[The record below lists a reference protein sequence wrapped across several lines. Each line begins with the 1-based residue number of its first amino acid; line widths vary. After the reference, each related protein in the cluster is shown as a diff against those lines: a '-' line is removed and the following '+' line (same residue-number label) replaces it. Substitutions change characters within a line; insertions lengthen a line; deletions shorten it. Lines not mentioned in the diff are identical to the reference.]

1 MSKTIQAKLELLPT
15 SPGCYLHKDKNGQI
29 IYVGKAKNLRNRVR
43 SYFRGSH
50 DTKTELLVSEI
61 EDFEFIVTTSNIEA
75 LLLEINL
82 IQENKPKYNIL
93 LKDNKSYPFIKITNE
108 RHPRIIISR
117 QVKKGSGTYFGPYP
131 DAYVANQIQKLL
143 NRLYPFRKCKL
154 PENKYCL
161 YYHLGQCLAHGDKMP
176 TREDYAQMTKE
187 VGQFLNGQDDK
198 IVHEIKAKM
207 AKASENWEFERAAE
221 YRDMLEGIS
230 SLRTKQRVIAHDM
243 QDRDVFG
250 YAVDKGWMSVQVF
263 FVRQGK
269 LIERNSQLFPYYG
282 EAEDD
287 FLTFLGQFYQDSQ
300 HLMPKEVLLP
310 HTIEAESAQALVSA
324 KVIQP
329 QKGEKK
335 QLVQLAIKNAKV
347 SLQQKFD
354 LLEKDVVKNQGA
366 IEGLGQALGLDKLRR
381 IEAFD
386 NSNIMGTSPV
396 SAMVVFIDGKSSKND
411 YRKYKIK
418 TVQGPDD
425 YASMREVIERRY
437 SRVKREG
444 LEDPDLIIIDGG
456 LGQVNAAKESL
467 KAIGMDHI
475 PVAGLQ
481 KNDRHQT
488 HELLF
493 GEPLEVIELKRNSQE
508 FFLLQRI
515 QDEVH
520 RFAITFHRQV
530 RSKNT
535 FSSKLDDIEGLGPKR
550 KQNLLKHFKSITKIG
565 QASVQEIAEAG
576 VPYQVAERVKEK
588 LGKDKE
594 KAGHGEK
601 FQSK

>member
-1 MSKTIQAKLELLPT
+1 
-15 SPGCYLHKDKNGQI
+15 
-29 IYVGKAKNLRNRVR
+29 
-43 SYFRGSH
+43 
-50 DTKTELLVSEI
+50 
-61 EDFEFIVTTSNIEA
+61 
-75 LLLEINL
+75 
-82 IQENKPKYNIL
+82 
-93 LKDNKSYPFIKITNE
+93 
-108 RHPRIIISR
+108 
-117 QVKKGSGTYFGPYP
+117 
-131 DAYVANQIQKLL
+131 
-143 NRLYPFRKCKL
+143 
-154 PENKYCL
+154 
-161 YYHLGQCLAHGDKMP
+161 
-176 TREDYAQMTKE
+176 
-187 VGQFLNGQDDK
+187 DK

-221 YRDMLEGIS
+221 YRDILEGIS

-354 LLEKDVVKNQGA
+354 LLEKDVVKNHGA

-396 SAMVVFIDGKSSKND
+396 SAMVVFIDGKASKND

-444 LEDPDLIIIDGG
+444 LAEPDLIIIDGG

-467 KAIGMDHI
+467 KAIGMAHI
-475 PVAGLQ
+475 
-481 KNDRHQT
+481 
-488 HELLF
+488 
-493 GEPLEVIELKRNSQE
+493 
-508 FFLLQRI
+508 
-515 QDEVH
+515 
-520 RFAITFHRQV
+520 
-530 RSKNT
+530 
-535 FSSKLDDIEGLGPKR
+535 
-550 KQNLLKHFKSITKIG
+550 
-565 QASVQEIAEAG
+565 
-576 VPYQVAERVKEK
+576 
-588 LGKDKE
+588 
-594 KAGHGEK
+594 
-601 FQSK
+601 